1 MPEDIIS
8 GDDCADALEMLSYP
22 GKQSTKNTIL
32 TTGNK
37 KENNFQELISCR

>member
-22 GKQSTKNTIL
+22 GKQSVL
-32 TTGNK
+32 
-37 KENNFQELISCR
+37 FYLINRLFHHNI